1 MQRLEAY
8 LAFPLSPP
16 FCQNNSRRI

>member
-8 LAFPLSPP
+8 LAFPLSPL